1 MSYQKPE
8 FKNKYENYIGGKW
21 VAPVDG
27 EYFDNISPV
36 DGSVIAK
43 VARSN
48 GKDIDLAVAAAL
60 KAAKEWGKTSVTERS
75 NLLFRIADRIE
86 SVRSERQERRERAH
100 KRRLHRLIPLLIF
113 GTVAVLIAKQ
123 EIPAVDSWISRQLN
137 AEAWNAGEACRQA
150 ALGRLE
156 QPDFARLLKAG
167 KVEQTSGGYYIEGIL
182 YAVLQSSGEELHFR
196 YSCNVTATGEVVT
209 IKGE

>member
-1 MSYQKPE
+1 MKRNQE
-8 FKNKYENYIGGKW
+8 T
-21 VAPVDG
+21 VQ
-27 EYFDNISPV
+27 
-36 DGSVIAK
+36 
-43 VARSN
+43 
-48 GKDIDLAVAAAL
+48 
-60 KAAKEWGKTSVTERS
+60 
-75 NLLFRIADRIE
+75 
-86 SVRSERQERRERAH
+86 SVRSEREDRRERAH
-100 KRRLHRLIPLLIF
+100 KRRLQRLIPLLIF
-113 GTVAVLIAKQ
+113 GTVAVLIAKK

-156 QPDFARLLKAG
+156 QPDFARLLETG
-167 KVEQTSGGYYIEGIL
+167 KVEQTSGGYYIGGIS